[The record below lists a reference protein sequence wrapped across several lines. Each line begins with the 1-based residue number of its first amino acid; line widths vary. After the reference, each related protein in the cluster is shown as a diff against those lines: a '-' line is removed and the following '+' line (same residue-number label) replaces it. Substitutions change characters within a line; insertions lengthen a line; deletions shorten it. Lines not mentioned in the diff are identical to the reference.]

1 MSLLGIVFGILTTIF
16 PHLQSDLKF
25 APFDVGVY
33 KNNGYLMVSCNG
45 GLNQMQA
52 AISRFLIMWLACLN
66 WLMTAIFD
74 NLYFS
79 SMLLGY
85 RYMTWSQLPDI

>member
-45 GLNQMQA
+45 GLNQMRA
-52 AISRFLIMWLACLN
+52 AVSSFLNNVACMFELAYDSN
-66 WLMTAIFD
+66 F
-74 NLYFS
+74 
-79 SMLLGY
+79 
-85 RYMTWSQLPDI
+85 